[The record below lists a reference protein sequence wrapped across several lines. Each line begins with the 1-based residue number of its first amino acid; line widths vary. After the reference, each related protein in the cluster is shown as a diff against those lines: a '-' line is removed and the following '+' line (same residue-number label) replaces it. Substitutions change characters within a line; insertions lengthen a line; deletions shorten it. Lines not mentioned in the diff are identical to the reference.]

1 MLYRKDYNGIQYEKF
16 IDYKSDTSSDNLL
29 LPSTEYWHTLEDV
42 LTQYVRHNDSKFDY
56 IDGIAHRKHIVADR
70 IRYIGKET
78 NNLDETQIT
87 GIEEDD
93 YLEYENIKEFYN
105 WILVLRPRD
114 VKDKG
119 ISERGLR
126 SVKQKIR
133 SGNGFKN
140 RSKIIKILFKKYLN
154 KDN

>member
-1 MLYRKDYNGIQYEKF
+1 M
-16 IDYKSDTSSDNLL
+16 
-29 LPSTEYWHTLEDV
+29 
-42 LTQYVRHNDSKFDY
+42 HNDNKFYYDNE
-56 IDGIAHRKHIVADR
+56 GIANRKHIIADR

-87 GIEEDD
+87 GIDAD
-93 YLEYENIKEFYN
+93 SYLEYDNLREFYA
-105 WILVLRPRD
+105 WVLTLKPKD
-114 VKDKG
+114 VRDKG

-126 SVKQKIR
+126 NIKQKIR
-133 SGNGFKN
+133 NGSGLKN